1 MKSFQMRLNPENEW
15 DRMIIQFL
23 ESIPRYYRSQE
34 VKRILVHHIRG
45 LNSAPTSPQGPSN
58 PAGVAF
64 GACRGEDRDLGARL
78 DSLFS

>member
-1 MKSFQMRLNPENEW
+1 MNSFQMRLNPENEW

-34 VKRILVHHIRG
+34 VKRILVDHIRG
-45 LNSAPTSPQGPSN
+45 SAHGRVANPSYN
-58 PAGVAF
+58 P

-78 DSLFS
+78 DSLFG